1 LESEEFRERLSRLPI
16 CLIAVDEAH
25 CISQWGYDFRPSYL
39 RIAEIREVIRRKGD
53 EAIRREVP
61 ILALTATATPDV
73 VDDIQER
80 LAFRE
85 KHVLRKSFARPNI
98 SYVVRQ
104 TNKKADEIV
113 HILSRVP
120 GSAIVYV
127 RNRQRA
133 QEIAAYLQEKGIS
146 ADFYH
151 AGLTSKERS
160 EKQEA
165 WKRYRGRSQGELQNG
180 SKATYSLEA
189 RGEELMPLL
198 EEQFMAGSVAKMA
211 DGAAKQIY
219 RIRETRLNIL
229 AGDVEHVPADGKAM
243 ELVLNELDKQE
254 QALVALF
261 VGKTQITHHTHAVRY
276 VPGESVEKEVV
287 CRLSAHN
294 GIVDKNDLSGEPL
307 YLTLVAKK
315 QTLLPAGIVDKNTPL
330 LSQIHYNLPGE
341 AQVALTFKGKQMAE
355 QNVAV
360 AQYGVA
366 IPLAQDLFTGKATPT
381 IKISAETGNIL
392 EIRR

>member
-1 LESEEFRERLSRLPI
+1 MKQLMIIVAALLMAVGYTNAQIVRENEAAVVYYMPKTELVIHIDYEVVTQTPGVFYQYAERYLGAEEIIMENNTNCQLR
-16 CLIAVDEAH
+16 AV
-25 CISQWGYDFRPSYL
+25 
-39 RIAEIREVIRRKGD
+39 RIATESSADTERAYKV
-53 EAIRREVP
+53 
-61 ILALTATATPDV
+61 TA
-73 VDDIQER
+73 Q
-80 LAFRE
+80 
-85 KHVLRKSFARPNI
+85 
-98 SYVVRQ
+98 
-104 TNKKADEIV
+104 
-113 HILSRVP
+113 
-120 GSAIVYV
+120 
-127 RNRQRA
+127 
-133 QEIAAYLQEKGIS
+133 KGINTQLVS
-146 ADFYH
+146 
-151 AGLTSKERS
+151 LS
-160 EKQEA
+160 EDGRLVGYGIENASLQFSE
-165 WKRYRGRSQGELQNG
+165 RSQGELQNG
-180 SKATYSLEA
+180 SKAAYSLEA
-189 RGEELMPLL
+189 KSEELMPLL
-198 EEQFMAGSVAKMA
+198 EEQFMAGSVAKVA
-211 DGAAKQIY
+211 EGAAKQIY

-261 VGKTQITHHTHAVRY
+261 VGKTQVTHHTQAVRY

-315 QTLLPAGIVDKNTPL
+315 QTLLPAGIADKNTPL

-366 IPLAQDLFTGKATPT
+366 IPLAQDLFTGKTVPT
-381 IKISAETGNIL
+381 IQISAETGNIL

>member
-1 LESEEFRERLSRLPI
+1 MKQLMIIVAALLMAVGYTNAQIVRENEAAVVYYMPKTELVIHIDYEVVTQTPGVFYQYAERYLGAEEIIMENNTNCQLR
-16 CLIAVDEAH
+16 AV
-25 CISQWGYDFRPSYL
+25 
-39 RIAEIREVIRRKGD
+39 RIATESSADTERAYKV
-53 EAIRREVP
+53 
-61 ILALTATATPDV
+61 TA
-73 VDDIQER
+73 Q
-80 LAFRE
+80 
-85 KHVLRKSFARPNI
+85 
-98 SYVVRQ
+98 
-104 TNKKADEIV
+104 
-113 HILSRVP
+113 
-120 GSAIVYV
+120 
-127 RNRQRA
+127 
-133 QEIAAYLQEKGIS
+133 KGINTQLVS
-146 ADFYH
+146 
-151 AGLTSKERS
+151 LS
-160 EKQEA
+160 EDGRLVGYGIENASLQFSE
-165 WKRYRGRSQGELQNG
+165 RSQGELQNG
-180 SKATYSLEA
+180 SKAAYSLEA
-189 RGEELMPLL
+189 KSEGLMPLL

-211 DGAAKQIY
+211 EGAAKQIY

-261 VGKTQITHHTHAVRY
+261 VGKTQVTHHTHAVRY
-276 VPGESVEKEVV
+276 VPEESMEKEVV

-315 QTLLPAGIVDKNTPL
+315 QTLLPAGIADKNTPL

-366 IPLAQDLFTGKATPT
+366 IPLAQDLFTGKSTPIIT
-381 IKISAETGNIL
+381 ICEDTGNIL
-392 EIRR
+392 SIEK

>member
-1 LESEEFRERLSRLPI
+1 
-16 CLIAVDEAH
+16 
-25 CISQWGYDFRPSYL
+25 
-39 RIAEIREVIRRKGD
+39 
-53 EAIRREVP
+53 
-61 ILALTATATPDV
+61 
-73 VDDIQER
+73 
-80 LAFRE
+80 
-85 KHVLRKSFARPNI
+85 
-98 SYVVRQ
+98 
-104 TNKKADEIV
+104 
-113 HILSRVP
+113 
-120 GSAIVYV
+120 
-127 RNRQRA
+127 
-133 QEIAAYLQEKGIS
+133 
-146 ADFYH
+146 
-151 AGLTSKERS
+151 
-160 EKQEA
+160 
-165 WKRYRGRSQGELQNG
+165 
-180 SKATYSLEA
+180 
-189 RGEELMPLL
+189 MPLL

-261 VGKTQITHHTHAVRY
+261 VGKTQVTHHTHAVRY

-315 QTLLPAGIVDKNTPL
+315 QTLLPAGIADKNTPT

-355 QNVAV
+355 QTVAV

-366 IPLAQDLFTGKATPT
+366 IPLAQDLFTGKSTPIIT
-381 IKISAETGNIL
+381 ISEDTGNIL
-392 EIRR
+392 SIEK

>member
-1 LESEEFRERLSRLPI
+1 MKKYLLSGMLV
-16 CLIAVDEAH
+16 A
-25 CISQWGYDFRPSYL
+25 ISCM
-39 RIAEIREVIRRKGD
+39 
-53 EAIRREVP
+53 
-61 ILALTATATPDV
+61 T
-73 VDDIQER
+73 
-80 LAFRE
+80 
-85 KHVLRKSFARPNI
+85 FAQ
-98 SYVVRQ
+98 VVRENEAAVVYYMPKTELVIHIDYEVVTQ
-104 TNKKADEIV
+104 TPGVFYQYAERYLGAEEIIMENNTNCQLRAVRVATESSADTE
-113 HILSRVP
+113 
-120 GSAIVYV
+120 
-127 RNRQRA
+127 RA
-133 QEIAAYLQEKGIS
+133 YKVTAQKGINTQLVS
-146 ADFYH
+146 
-151 AGLTSKERS
+151 LS
-160 EKQEA
+160 EDGRLVGYGIENASLQFSE
-165 WKRYRGRSQGELQNG
+165 RSQGELQNG
-180 SKATYSLEA
+180 SKAAYSLEA
-189 RGEELMPLL
+189 KSEELMPLL

-211 DGAAKQIY
+211 EGAAKQIY

-261 VGKTQITHHTHAVRY
+261 VGKTQVTHHTHAVRY

-315 QTLLPAGIVDKNTPL
+315 QTLLPAGIADKNTPT

-366 IPLAQDLFTGKATPT
+366 IPLAQELFTGKTVPT
-381 IKISAETGNIL
+381 IQISAETGNIL

>member
-1 LESEEFRERLSRLPI
+1 MKQLMIIVAALLMAVGYTNAQIVRENEAAVVYYMPKTELVIHIDYEVVTQTPGVFYQYAERYLGAEEIIMENNTNCQLRAVRVATESSADTER
-16 CLIAVDEAH
+16 AYKV
-25 CISQWGYDFRPSYL
+25 
-39 RIAEIREVIRRKGD
+39 
-53 EAIRREVP
+53 
-61 ILALTATATPDV
+61 TA
-73 VDDIQER
+73 Q
-80 LAFRE
+80 
-85 KHVLRKSFARPNI
+85 
-98 SYVVRQ
+98 
-104 TNKKADEIV
+104 
-113 HILSRVP
+113 
-120 GSAIVYV
+120 
-127 RNRQRA
+127 
-133 QEIAAYLQEKGIS
+133 KGINTQLVS
-146 ADFYH
+146 
-151 AGLTSKERS
+151 LS
-160 EKQEA
+160 EDGRLVGYGIENASLQFSE
-165 WKRYRGRSQGELQNG
+165 RSQGELQNG
-180 SKATYSLEA
+180 SKAAYGLEA
-189 RGEELMPLL
+189 RGEALMPLL

-261 VGKTQITHHTHAVRY
+261 VGKTQVTHHTHAVRY
-276 VPGESVEKEVV
+276 VPEESVEKEVV

-315 QTLLPAGIVDKNTPL
+315 QTLLPAGIADKNTPL

-341 AQVALTFKGKQMAE
+341 AQVALTFKGKQMVE

>member
-1 LESEEFRERLSRLPI
+1 MIIVVAL
-16 CLIAVDEAH
+16 LIAV
-25 CISQWGYDFRPSYL
+25 GYSN
-39 RIAEIREVIRRKGD
+39 A
-53 EAIRREVP
+53 
-61 ILALTATATPDV
+61 
-73 VDDIQER
+73 Q
-80 LAFRE
+80 
-85 KHVLRKSFARPNI
+85 
-98 SYVVRQ
+98 VVRENEAAVVYYMPKTELVITIDYDMVTQ
-104 TNKKADEIV
+104 T
-113 HILSRVP
+113 P
-120 GSAIVYV
+120 GVFYQYAERYLG
-127 RNRQRA
+127 A
-133 QEIAAYLQEKGIS
+133 QQIIIEESQNYQLVGVKTQVVSS
-146 ADFYH
+146 ADTQRPFKVVAQKGMNTQLVSLSEDGRLVGY
-151 AGLTSKERS
+151 GLENASLQFS
-160 EKQEA
+160 E
-165 WKRYRGRSQGELQNG
+165 RSQGELQNG
-180 SKATYSLEA
+180 SKAAYSLEA

-211 DGAAKQIY
+211 EGAAKQIY

-261 VGKTQITHHTHAVRY
+261 VGKTQVTHHTHAVRY
-276 VPGESVEKEVV
+276 VPEESVEKEVV

-315 QTLLPAGIVDKNTPL
+315 QTLLPAGIADKNTPL

-341 AQVALTFKGKQMAE
+341 AQVTLTFKGKHMVGQT
-355 QNVAV
+355 VAV

-366 IPLAQDLFTGKATPT
+366 VPLVQDLFAGKAIPK

-392 EIRR
+392 EIRK

>member
-1 LESEEFRERLSRLPI
+1 MMIIVAALLMAVGYTNAQIVRENEAAVVYYMPKTELVIHIDYEVVTQTPGVFYQYAERYLGAEEIIMENNTNCQLH
-16 CLIAVDEAH
+16 AV
-25 CISQWGYDFRPSYL
+25 
-39 RIAEIREVIRRKGD
+39 RIATESSADTERAYKV
-53 EAIRREVP
+53 
-61 ILALTATATPDV
+61 TA
-73 VDDIQER
+73 Q
-80 LAFRE
+80 
-85 KHVLRKSFARPNI
+85 
-98 SYVVRQ
+98 
-104 TNKKADEIV
+104 
-113 HILSRVP
+113 
-120 GSAIVYV
+120 
-127 RNRQRA
+127 
-133 QEIAAYLQEKGIS
+133 KGINTQLVS
-146 ADFYH
+146 
-151 AGLTSKERS
+151 LS
-160 EKQEA
+160 EDGRLVGYGIENASLQFSE
-165 WKRYRGRSQGELQNG
+165 RSQGELQNG
-180 SKATYSLEA
+180 SKAAYSLEA
-189 RGEELMPLL
+189 KSEELMPLL
-198 EEQFMAGSVAKMA
+198 EEQFMAGSVAKVA
-211 DGAAKQIY
+211 EGAAKQIY

-261 VGKTQITHHTHAVRY
+261 VGKTQVTHHTQAVRY

-315 QTLLPAGIVDKNTPL
+315 QTLLPAGIADKNTPL

>member
-1 LESEEFRERLSRLPI
+1 
-16 CLIAVDEAH
+16 
-25 CISQWGYDFRPSYL
+25 
-39 RIAEIREVIRRKGD
+39 
-53 EAIRREVP
+53 
-61 ILALTATATPDV
+61 
-73 VDDIQER
+73 
-80 LAFRE
+80 
-85 KHVLRKSFARPNI
+85 
-98 SYVVRQ
+98 
-104 TNKKADEIV
+104 
-113 HILSRVP
+113 
-120 GSAIVYV
+120 
-127 RNRQRA
+127 
-133 QEIAAYLQEKGIS
+133 
-146 ADFYH
+146 
-151 AGLTSKERS
+151 
-160 EKQEA
+160 
-165 WKRYRGRSQGELQNG
+165 
-180 SKATYSLEA
+180 
-189 RGEELMPLL
+189 
-198 EEQFMAGSVAKMA
+198 MAGSVAKMA
-211 DGAAKQIY
+211 EGAAKQIY

-261 VGKTQITHHTHAVRY
+261 VGKTQVTRHTHTVRY

-315 QTLLPAGIVDKNTPL
+315 QTLLPAGYIDKNTPL

-341 AQVALTFKGKQMAE
+341 AQVTLTFKGKQMAE
-355 QNVAV
+355 QTVAV

-366 IPLAQDLFTGKATPT
+366 VPLVQDLFTGRAIPK

>member
-1 LESEEFRERLSRLPI
+1 MKKYLLSGMLV
-16 CLIAVDEAH
+16 A
-25 CISQWGYDFRPSYL
+25 ISCM
-39 RIAEIREVIRRKGD
+39 
-53 EAIRREVP
+53 
-61 ILALTATATPDV
+61 T
-73 VDDIQER
+73 
-80 LAFRE
+80 
-85 KHVLRKSFARPNI
+85 FAQ
-98 SYVVRQ
+98 VVRENEAAVVYYMPKTELVIHIDYEVVTQ
-104 TNKKADEIV
+104 TPGVFYQYAERYLGAEEIIMENNTNCQLRAVRVATESSADTE
-113 HILSRVP
+113 
-120 GSAIVYV
+120 
-127 RNRQRA
+127 RA
-133 QEIAAYLQEKGIS
+133 YKVTAQKGINTQLVS
-146 ADFYH
+146 LSEDGRLVGYGIENASLQF
-151 AGLTSKERS
+151 SERS
-160 EKQEA
+160 P
-165 WKRYRGRSQGELQNG
+165 GELQNG
-180 SKATYSLEA
+180 SKAAYSLEA
-189 RGEELMPLL
+189 KSEELMPLL

-211 DGAAKQIY
+211 EGAAKQIY

-229 AGDVEHVPADGKAM
+229 AGDVEHVPTDGKAM

-261 VGKTQITHHTHAVRY
+261 VGKTQVTHHTHAVRY

-315 QTLLPAGIVDKNTPL
+315 QTLLPAGIADKNTPS

-366 IPLAQDLFTGKATPT
+366 IPLAQELFTGKTVPT
-381 IKISAETGNIL
+381 IQISAETGNIL

>member
-1 LESEEFRERLSRLPI
+1 MKQLMIIVAALLMAVGYTNAQIVRENEAAVVYYMPKTELVIHIDYEVVTQTPGVFYQYAERYLGAEEIIMENNTNCQLR
-16 CLIAVDEAH
+16 AV
-25 CISQWGYDFRPSYL
+25 
-39 RIAEIREVIRRKGD
+39 RIATESSADTERAYKV
-53 EAIRREVP
+53 
-61 ILALTATATPDV
+61 TA
-73 VDDIQER
+73 Q
-80 LAFRE
+80 
-85 KHVLRKSFARPNI
+85 
-98 SYVVRQ
+98 
-104 TNKKADEIV
+104 
-113 HILSRVP
+113 
-120 GSAIVYV
+120 
-127 RNRQRA
+127 
-133 QEIAAYLQEKGIS
+133 KGINTQLVS
-146 ADFYH
+146 
-151 AGLTSKERS
+151 LS
-160 EKQEA
+160 EDGRLVGYGIENASLQFSE
-165 WKRYRGRSQGELQNG
+165 RSQGELQNG
-180 SKATYSLEA
+180 SKAAYSLEA

-261 VGKTQITHHTHAVRY
+261 VGKTQVTHHTHAVRY

-307 YLTLVAKK
+307 YLTLAAKK
-315 QTLLPAGIVDKNTPL
+315 ETLLPAGIADKNTPL

-355 QNVAV
+355 QTVAV

-366 IPLAQDLFTGKATPT
+366 VPLVQDLFAGKAIPK

>member
-1 LESEEFRERLSRLPI
+1 MKKYLLSGMLVAISCMTFAQVVRENEAAVVYYMPKTELVIHIDYEVVTQTPGVFYQYAERYLGAEEIIMENNTNCQLR
-16 CLIAVDEAH
+16 AV
-25 CISQWGYDFRPSYL
+25 
-39 RIAEIREVIRRKGD
+39 RIATESSADTERAYKV
-53 EAIRREVP
+53 
-61 ILALTATATPDV
+61 TA
-73 VDDIQER
+73 Q
-80 LAFRE
+80 
-85 KHVLRKSFARPNI
+85 
-98 SYVVRQ
+98 
-104 TNKKADEIV
+104 
-113 HILSRVP
+113 
-120 GSAIVYV
+120 
-127 RNRQRA
+127 
-133 QEIAAYLQEKGIS
+133 KGINTQLVS
-146 ADFYH
+146 
-151 AGLTSKERS
+151 LS
-160 EKQEA
+160 EDGRLVGYGIENASLQFSE
-165 WKRYRGRSQGELQNG
+165 RSQGELQNG
-180 SKATYSLEA
+180 SKAAYSLEA
-189 RGEELMPLL
+189 KSEELMPLL

-211 DGAAKQIY
+211 EGAAKQIY

-261 VGKTQITHHTHAVRY
+261 VGKTQVTHHTHAVRY
-276 VPGESVEKEVV
+276 VPRESVEKEVV

-315 QTLLPAGIVDKNTPL
+315 QTLLPAGIADKNTPS

-366 IPLAQDLFTGKATPT
+366 IPLAQDLFTGKTVPT
-381 IKISAETGNIL
+381 IQISAETGNIL